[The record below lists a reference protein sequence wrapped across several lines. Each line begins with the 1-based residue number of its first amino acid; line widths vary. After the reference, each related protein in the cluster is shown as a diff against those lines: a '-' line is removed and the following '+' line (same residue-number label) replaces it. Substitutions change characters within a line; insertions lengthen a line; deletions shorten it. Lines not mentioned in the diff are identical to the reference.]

1 MPQNASGTQNSAS
14 FTKTTKK
21 KVGQVQGK
29 TGKPNQTV
37 GKIREQYAKVQQE
50 NFDKAMEA
58 LKKFKDPNQ
67 NTSLTGVNMYTRE
80 QLRQYLQRPESN
92 GLNLLRAS
100 RYLYYRS
107 QIYFRLVNWYAGMWD
122 LRCRKVIPSYD
133 LTKDPDPKKMLK
145 SYNETLDWLDRYR
158 MHVNFFEVLI
168 HCYVEDVCYA
178 VSYRTEEGSFF
189 YILDPEE
196 CTIVG
201 RYMTGDLA
209 YAMNMSKWNNK
220 QRRELAEWLGSPFTD
235 MLKEFDRTK
244 ENWIQMPDEYAAC
257 FKFRIEDL
265 NHIIVPFA
273 SLLQQLAGLSDTE
286 DLQGILDDQAV
297 FRLIAVPMP
306 LLSNAKTSDEFAVS
320 PDLLIEYFNVLKKA
334 LPDYVSAAPIP
345 GEITNDNVIDFS
357 ETAAD
362 KDINRLQ
369 NAQTNVLNTAG
380 GGAVIAANNI
390 NSTAAFN
397 AWLKS
402 ETEFA
407 ISSLIGQVEGFTN
420 RVLAIDA
427 SNPCRVEYFEVSVY
441 TKQELAENLLT
452 ACQHSFSDRLAL
464 QTLYGISEKTTLAM
478 EYFETEVLK
487 LPERMNHPLNSSYT
501 QSGNLEDVGRPEKDP
516 EDLSPSGERSRNA

>member
-1 MPQNASGTQNSAS
+1 
-14 FTKTTKK
+14 
-21 KVGQVQGK
+21 
-29 TGKPNQTV
+29 
-37 GKIREQYAKVQQE
+37 
-50 NFDKAMEA
+50 
-58 LKKFKDPNQ
+58 
-67 NTSLTGVNMYTRE
+67 
-80 QLRQYLQRPESN
+80 
-92 GLNLLRAS
+92 
-100 RYLYYRS
+100 
-107 QIYFRLVNWYAGMWD
+107 
-122 LRCRKVIPSYD
+122 
-133 LTKDPDPKKMLK
+133 
-145 SYNETLDWLDRYR
+145 
-158 MHVNFFEVLI
+158 
-168 HCYVEDVCYA
+168 
-178 VSYRTEEGSFF
+178 
-189 YILDPEE
+189 
-196 CTIVG
+196 
-201 RYMTGDLA
+201 
-209 YAMNMSKWNNK
+209 
-220 QRRELAEWLGSPFTD
+220 
-235 MLKEFDRTK
+235 
-244 ENWIQMPDEYAAC
+244 MPDEYAAC

-265 NHIIVPFA
+265 NHVIVPFA

-320 PDLLIEYFNVLKKA
+320 PDLLIEYYNVLKNA

-397 AWLKS
+397 AWLKA

-441 TKQELAENLLT
+441 TKQELADNLLT

-487 LPERMNHPLNSSYT
+487 LPERMNHPLDSSYT
-501 QSGNLEDVGRPEKDP
+501 QSGNSEDVGRPMTPDDELTD
-516 EDLSPSGERSRNA
+516 SGERSRNA